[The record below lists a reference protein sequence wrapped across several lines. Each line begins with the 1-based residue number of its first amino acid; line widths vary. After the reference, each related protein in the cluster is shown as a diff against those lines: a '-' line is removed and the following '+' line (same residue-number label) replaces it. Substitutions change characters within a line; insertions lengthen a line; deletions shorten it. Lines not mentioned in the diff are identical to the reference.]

1 MHLFAIVAVILAW
14 GIGMI
19 VRPAA
24 TLFLT
29 VLIVGFL
36 VMAIYNVTPHH

>member
-1 MHLFAIVAVILAW
+1 MHLFGIVAVILAW

-29 VLIVGFL
+29 VLVVGFFW
-36 VMAIYNVTPHH
+36 MAIYNMTPRH